1 MENRSNSK
9 YAVIL
14 NTLSNPHADIDR
26 PRLRLSSPSILFR
39 PSGSSRRSRHASGTA
54 FENQYL
60 TSRVPTSVN
69 LLESIRDEAA
79 LKGVVPR
86 LPALRLSRINTTNT
100 DHLLVDQAISVASQ
114 QDFEAISALT
124 ARIRYSRANSVTGR
138 PTIIASL
145 DIETGTLID
154 HDVSIESIHMRLSEG
169 TTEDMGRGI
178 ASALPMTCRP
188 RDNPTFLFRLASSAL
203 LSGATSSNSSNSS
216 LRTVDIS
223 IKAIVLA
230 TESCKPRIEMR
241 WRSGVD
247 FSTFLNPTF
256 GVPSQPLQRSKR
268 PENISM
274 AHVFSNETGTPGPGP
289 GQGPNSESSQSPEQ
303 AIAIGHLGV
312 SMTLTAPRDIFVGEP
327 FCWDIF
333 VVNRSNVPRKLV
345 VAVIPKRKKGDLRAH
360 LSKSSYSSSAG
371 RKDPKTAEA
380 VVDENLLY
388 TMQRNVNDAVNI
400 VSLINDLKIG

>member
-1 MENRSNSK
+1 M
-9 YAVIL
+9 
-14 NTLSNPHADIDR
+14 
-26 PRLRLSSPSILFR
+26 RLSSPSILFR
-39 PSGSSRRSRHASGTA
+39 PSGSSRRSCPASSTA
-54 FENQYL
+54 IGNQYL

-69 LLESIRDEAA
+69 LLESIKDEAA

-86 LPALRLSRINTTNT
+86 LPALRLSRINTTNS
-100 DHLLVDQAISVASQ
+100 DHLLIEQAISVASQ
-114 QDFEAISALT
+114 QEFEAISALT

-188 RDNPTFLFRLASSAL
+188 RDNPTFLFRLASNAL
-203 LSGATSSNSSNSS
+203 LSGATSSNSNSNSS
-216 LRTVDIS
+216 SRTLDIS
-223 IKAIVLA
+223 IKATVLA

-274 AHVFSNETGTPGPGP
+274 AHVLSNETGTPGP
-289 GQGPNSESSQSPEQ
+289 GQGPNSESTQSREQ

-312 SMTLTAPRDIFVGEP
+312 SMTLTAPKDIFVGEP

-333 VVNRSNVPRKLV
+333 VVNRSNVPRKLA
-345 VAVIPKRKKGDLRAH
+345 VAVIPKRKKGDLRAQ
-360 LSKSSYSSSAG
+360 LSKSSNSSSAG

-380 VVDENLLY
+380 VVDEKFLY
-388 TMQRNVNDAVNI
+388 AMQRNVNDAVHI
-400 VSLINDLKIG
+400 VSLSNDLKIG

>member
-1 MENRSNSK
+1 MN
-9 YAVIL
+9 I
-14 NTLSNPHADIDR
+14 LSNPHADLDR
-26 PRLRLSSPSILFR
+26 PRVRLSSPSILFR
-39 PSGSSRRSRHASGTA
+39 PSGSSRRSRPASSTGL
-54 FENQYL
+54 ENQYL
-60 TSRVPTSVN
+60 ASGIPTSVN
-69 LLESIRDEAA
+69 LLESIKDEAA

-86 LPALRLSRINTTNT
+86 LPALRLSRINTTNSN
-100 DHLLVDQAISVASQ
+100 HLLIDQAISVISQ
-114 QDFEAISALT
+114 QEFRAVSALT

-178 ASALPMTCRP
+178 ASALPITCRP
-188 RDNPTFLFRLASSAL
+188 RDNPTFLFRLASNAL
-203 LSGATSSNSSNSS
+203 LSGITNPNSNSNTSS
-216 LRTVDIS
+216 RTLDIS
-223 IKAIVLA
+223 INATVLA
-230 TESCKPRIEMR
+230 TKSCRPRIEMR
-241 WRSGVD
+241 WRSSVD

-274 AHVFSNETGTPGPGP
+274 AHVFSNETGTAGP
-289 GQGPNSESSQSPEQ
+289 GQGPNSESTQSLEQ
-303 AIAIGHLGV
+303 GIAIGHLGV
-312 SMTLTAPRDIFVGEP
+312 SMTLTAPKEIFVGEP

-333 VVNRSNVPRKLV
+333 VVNRSNVPRKLA

-360 LSKSSYSSSAG
+360 LSKSSNSSSAG
-371 RKDPKTAEA
+371 RHDPKTAEA

-388 TMQRNVNDAVNI
+388 AMQRNVNDAVHI
-400 VSLINDLKIG
+400 VSLSNDLKIG